1 MENRKPHLNP
11 VYLIVLWEILMANM
25 KWMLIFD
32 YILIHSQLVFT
43 FYMEIRSYITLRKY
57 KNLRNALSQ
66 IINWPIAI
74 LTFTCKYAIE
84 NNHVV
89 SYNHIT

>member
-1 MENRKPHLNP
+1 MRDTNGQYEVNVNIWLHLDSFS
-11 VYLIVLWEILMANM
+11 ISFHILYGNQ
-25 KWMLIFD
+25 KL
-32 YILIHSQLVFT
+32 YN
-43 FYMEIRSYITLRKY
+43 RKY
-57 KNLRNALSQ
+57 KNLINALPQ